1 MSIIRKRGV
10 SLLGCRPEILVALID
25 IEPLYAKQGLGA
37 VVTSGSEKHQKH
49 SAHRSA
55 HYRGDAADTR
65 SKSLP
70 EEERPKM
77 LRKIK
82 RKLGPDYV
90 VILESKG
97 KPNEHFHIHWSP
109 VFGGTT

>member
-1 MSIIRKRGV
+1 MSIICKRGV
-10 SLLGCRPEILVALID
+10 SLDDCGPEILRALIAID
-25 IEPLYAKQGLGA
+25 PLYDKHGLNT

-77 LRKIK
+77 LSKIK
-82 RKLGPDYV
+82 RKLGLDFV
-90 VILESKG
+90 VILENKG
-97 KPNEHFHIHWSP
+97 QPNEHFHIHWSP
-109 VFGGTT
+109 VFGGEG